1 MGYDYK
7 PRDPRR
13 LHLTN
18 SIKTGYDEHGL
29 LQVTVTYRYDE
40 WCCDGPHEAIDAIT
54 AINEIHEEACDRR
67 QRADEQQFQIDLGI
81 IPPEPE

>member
-18 SIKTGYDEHGL
+18 RITAGYDDSGL

-40 WCCDGPHEAIDAIT
+40 WCCDGPHEVSDAIT
-54 AINEIHEEACDRR
+54 AIGEILEEAQDRR
-67 QRADEQQFQIDLGI
+67 DAADREEFARDLGLV
-81 IPPEPE
+81 PPEPA